1 MYVSSCCSAP
11 FYDPGWPDN
20 DICSECREHADGEIE
35 EEEDMDDS
43 VPSFDSKGNE
53 VQDYGPP
60 YSMANPTGEP
70 ISESLKIEDYDIAT
84 VEHLHDCLIEKEGYS
99 LNHPL
104 LKRSR
109 ELTAKLHK
117 IVRSPVGA
125 QPYPEWDCEKGCY
138 ILPKNKGIQ
147 DDPEC

>member
-1 MYVSSCCSAP
+1 MEFTCIKCE
-11 FYDPGWPDN
+11 FKFHETKMDTDERMCYD
-20 DICSECREHADGEIE
+20 CL
-35 EEEDMDDS
+35 EEDDTEPTTADEYN
-43 VPSFDSKGNE
+43 K

-70 ISESLKIEDYDIAT
+70 VSESLKIEDYDIAT
-84 VEHLHDCLIEKEGYS
+84 VEHLHDCLLGRKGYS
-99 LNHPL
+99 LNHPM

-109 ELTAKLHK
+109 ELTAKLYK

-138 ILPKNKGIQ
+138 ILPKKKGIQ
-147 DDPEC
+147 KDPEC